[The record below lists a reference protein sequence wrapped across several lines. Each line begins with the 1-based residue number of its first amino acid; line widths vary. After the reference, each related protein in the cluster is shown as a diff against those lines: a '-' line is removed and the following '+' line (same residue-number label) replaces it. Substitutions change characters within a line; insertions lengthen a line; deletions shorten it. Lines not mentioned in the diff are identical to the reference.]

1 MSQWTTYA
9 RWMSTPTP
17 AGFSLGEGAAPRE
30 ETPLLHLVGG
40 TKHIMTPL
48 PGRFNISEASLTA
61 LSKGIKPLSP
71 VKAKIHTRE
80 TGDTKPA
87 MFSAGEFSL
96 TYSQVSLRPLSHS
109 SRN

>member
-1 MSQWTTYA
+1 MQGGCQPLHLQKS
-9 RWMSTPTP
+9 
-17 AGFSLGEGAAPRE
+17 GFSLGEGAAPRE

-48 PGRFNISEASLTA
+48 PGRFLNISEASLTG
-61 LSKGIKPLSP
+61 LGKGIKPLSA

-80 TGDTKPA
+80 TSDTKPA